1 MGRFT
6 IGGQGER
13 EKGETLTTKGDEN
26 SVGEK
31 ENKQKDTHESKEN
44 KAERK
49 TRQKVRQ
56 IES

>member
-1 MGRFT
+1 MADRE
-6 IGGQGER
+6 ER

-49 TRQKVRQ
+49 TRQKIRQ